1 MNKIVSDRLLLDGP
15 VFPIAQ
21 KNRNGWGIPSDSI
34 DSAISSLKTSV
45 VRICPSIFGESEH
58 HCDLSGSRKDEIGKV
73 VDAYLDNNEV
83 RAVVEITD
91 SAAIQKLSDGTWQP
105 TWSVFGSGQ
114 RDSDGWVH
122 GYINESLTFVKNP
135 AWENA
140 KGEIIFSAS
149 EDEQSEVKNLK
160 SYTTLK
166 LNQDKEDLS
175 KYYASILNSDDFFT
189 DNSSSTIIDNI
200 KGETMTDTVEST
212 PIDTVKNTP
221 IESVKSTPT
230 ESVDFEKVIASK
242 DEEIAKLKE
251 QIKKLEKVQ
260 AAAITP
266 ETFETVVASRIDA
279 ALKAER
285 ERIEK
290 EHALTEY
297 KNLCASLEITPEIE
311 RFQSEKFSASD
322 VRMHIDLLKKIAG
335 KHEHVEASAPMYTST
350 PEKKEETPESFQN
363 ESGWTVGYYRDG
375 QWFTE

>member
-1 MNKIVSDRLLLDGP
+1 VNIIVSERLMLDGP

-21 KNRNGWGIPSDSI
+21 KNRNGWGVPHDSV

-58 HCDLSGSRKDEIGKV
+58 HCDLSGSRKDEIGKI

-122 GYINESLTFVKNP
+122 GYTNESLTFVKNP
-135 AWENA
+135 AWESA

-149 EDEQSEVKNLK
+149 EDDQSDVKNLK
-160 SYTTLK
+160 SYTTFDIH
-166 LNQDKEDLS
+166 QDKEDLS
-175 KYYASILNSDDFFT
+175 KYYASILNSDDFLT
-189 DNSSSTIIDNI
+189 DNPSSTIIDNI

-212 PIDTVKNTP
+212 P
-221 IESVKSTPT
+221 T
-230 ESVDFEKVIASK
+230 EGVDFEKVIASK

-251 QIKKLEKVQ
+251 QIKTMEKVQ

-266 ETFETVVASRIDA
+266 ETFETVVASRIET

-290 EHALTEY
+290 DLALTDY
-297 KNLCASLEITPEIE
+297 KNVCASLEITSDAE
-311 RFQSEKFSASD
+311 RFNDEKFSASD
-322 VRMHIDLLKKIAG
+322 VRMHIDLLNKVAG
-335 KHEHVEASAPMYTST
+335 KRENVEAGAPMYTPT
-350 PEKKEETPESFQN
+350 PEKKGETPESFQN
-363 ESGWTVGYYRDG
+363 ESGWTVGYFRDG